1 MRRPKNNL
9 KTHLE
14 WLKSSGSCIPDPLLC
29 KLAAMPT
36 ASPHNGPV
44 QVADTPARPPRSG
57 GGDDRIVTPMVAT
70 APVDGT
76 PMTIDLTSDGNR
88 PGDKVFD
95 TPAPPQRKRAN
106 VDSELIADISSSIP
120 GDSPPPKTT
129 KQHLLLTDD
138 IFSSDDEDFSSI
150 EPKITPGSE
159 DPTQD
164 QTLDRGPYQDRMLD
178 HPPELD
184 KNKNPD
190 QKTESERNPDQH
202 LGQTAEINV
211 TGTLPSPIGEVN
223 DSMRDFP
230 PPPSTEEASSAERNG
245 TPIDP
250 GSSPASVTMELISL
264 HRKLLCE
271 ALSKKVGVLETLLK
285 ESGVSTAKYS
295 FQLQELEREIARS
308 NRRITLYE
316 AQQEEQEE
324 KGDAFVTKTPQ
335 AKPSEMDRAQ
345 DVISLDSDD
354 FSDFQG
360 VEDGDDMSDSAV
372 VESTKDDAMND
383 DDSMDGDVL
392 DEAAIDQLMEQ
403 RNRERMM
410 DIEDI
415 DDDDD
420 IEELSSTPLSYSLN
434 YQNLTQVNS
443 SPQGITG
450 PVSDHHALTAFGTER
465 FPWDD
470 EVMRVLRSKFQL
482 SSFRK
487 HQKEAIN
494 ATLSG
499 KDVLVLMPTG
509 GGKSLCYQLPALVK
523 SGKTKGVT
531 IVISPLIS
539 LMQDQ
544 VEALQNKGVN
554 AIVINSKTSASDRT
568 TKFNL
573 LANDGVDLL
582 YVSPEMLNTS
592 KRMKDKL
599 FLLYR
604 DGKIAR
610 IVIDEAHCVSS
621 WGHDFRTD
629 YKELERLKDT
639 YPQTPIMALT
649 ATANKP
655 VRLDIARCLRDDS
668 VFLHQTFNRPNLFY
682 EVRQKKSQEDTM
694 TQIKE
699 IMTVRYPRK
708 SGIIYCHSRRSCEDT
723 ANELRTLGLNVA
735 FYHAG
740 MDPEHRDQIQEL
752 WQKGRISTL
761 CATVAF
767 GMGIDKPDVRY
778 VVHLTVP
785 HTVEGYYQETGRA
798 GRDGNPSEC
807 ILFYSYKDAS
817 MLRRLIS
824 RDDSATP
831 EHRDHLVELFN
842 RMVQYCEDHVVC
854 RRTQILAYFEEVFD
868 KSQCNKTC
876 DNCRFNKGRDWKQQE
891 VTEQAKHAVAL
902 VGALQGSTVPLGYV
916 IDVYRGSNKVAI
928 LRAGHEKLPQHGYG
942 KDQAPNFTQR
952 LFHGLIA
959 QNFLE
964 EYQTYKGRFAF
975 SYLKKGPKAALLL
988 RGQSRVVISMPK
1000 EMDTTTAN
1008 KRQKTSKSTSRAAM
1022 INDDFEDTAF
1032 DDELS
1037 SPYFSRHSSASTST
1051 RRNRSNGYN
1060 GSSSRR
1066 PATGKRKRGSATRP
1080 SQGSRFGAMPLI

>member
-1 MRRPKNNL
+1 
-9 KTHLE
+9 
-14 WLKSSGSCIPDPLLC
+14 
-29 KLAAMPT
+29 
-36 ASPHNGPV
+36 
-44 QVADTPARPPRSG
+44 
-57 GGDDRIVTPMVAT
+57 
-70 APVDGT
+70 
-76 PMTIDLTSDGNR
+76 MTIDLTSDGNK
-88 PGDKVFD
+88 PDDKVFD
-95 TPAPPQRKRAN
+95 TPAPPQRKTAN
-106 VDSELIADISSSIP
+106 ADSELVADISSSIP

-129 KQHLLLTDD
+129 KPHLLLTDD

-150 EPKITPGSE
+150 EPKITPHQQ
-159 DPTQD
+159 TQD
-164 QTLDRGPYQDRMLD
+164 KTLHQPQDKDKRVDQTPDP
-178 HPPELD
+178 D
-184 KNKNPD
+184 KNKND
-190 QKTESERNPDQH
+190 QKAGSEPPDEE
-202 LGQTAEINV
+202 LGQKVQVDV
-211 TGTLPSPIGEVN
+211 TRTSPIGEVN
-223 DSMRDFP
+223 DSMKDFP
-230 PPPSTEEASSAERNG
+230 PPPSTGDASTAERVG
-245 TPIDP
+245 TPM
-250 GSSPASVTMELISL
+250 GSESSPASVTLELISL
-264 HRKLLCE
+264 HRKVMCE
-271 ALSKKVGVLETLLK
+271 ALSKKVGLLETLLK

-295 FQLQELEREIARS
+295 FQLQELEREITRS
-308 NRRITLYE
+308 NRRITAYE
-316 AQQEEQEE
+316 AQKEEQEE
-324 KGDAFVTKTPQ
+324 HGDFFVNKTPQ
-335 AKPSEMDRAQ
+335 AKPAETDRAL

-360 VEDGDDMSDSAV
+360 VEDGDDMNGSAF
-372 VESTKDDAMND
+372 VESTKNDEINND
-383 DDSMDGDVL
+383 DDDDSLDGDIL

-410 DIEDI
+410 DVDDI

-434 YQNLTQVNS
+434 YQNPTQVNS

-450 PVSDHHALTAFGTER
+450 PVSDVHALTTFGTER

-523 SGKTKGVT
+523 SGKTKGFT

-544 VEALQNKGVN
+544 VEALQSKGIN

-621 WGHDFRTD
+621 WGHDFRPD
-629 YKELERLKDT
+629 YKDLESLKDT

-682 EVRQKKSQEDTM
+682 EVRQKKSQEDTL

-699 IMTVRYPRK
+699 LMTVRYPRK
-708 SGIIYCHSRRSCEDT
+708 SGIIYCHSRKSCEDT
-723 ANELRTLGLNVA
+723 ANELRKLNLNVA

-740 MDPEHRDQIQEL
+740 MEPERRDQIQEL

-824 RDDSATP
+824 KDDSVVP

-876 DNCRFNKGRDWKQQE
+876 DNCRYNKGRDWKQQE
-891 VTEQAKHAVAL
+891 VTEQAKNAVAL

-928 LRAGHEKLPQHGYG
+928 HRAGHEKLPQHGYG

-959 QNFLE
+959 QNYLE
-964 EYQTYKGRFAF
+964 EYQTYKGRFAS

-988 RGQSRVVISMPK
+988 RGQSKVVISMPK
-1000 EMDTTTAN
+1000 ELDIVSAS
-1008 KRQKTSKSTSRAAM
+1008 KRQKTSKSTSRAAAS
-1022 INDDFEDTAF
+1022 INDDFDDTAF
-1032 DDELS
+1032 EDELS
-1037 SPYFSRHSSASTST
+1037 SPYFSSNTTATSSF
-1051 RRNRSNGYN
+1051 RRNPPNGSSRPNGPN
-1060 GSSSRR
+1060 GSSSSSRK
-1066 PATGKRKRGSATRP
+1066 PTTGKRKRGSAAKP
-1080 SQGSRFGAMPLI
+1080 SPGSRFGTMPLI